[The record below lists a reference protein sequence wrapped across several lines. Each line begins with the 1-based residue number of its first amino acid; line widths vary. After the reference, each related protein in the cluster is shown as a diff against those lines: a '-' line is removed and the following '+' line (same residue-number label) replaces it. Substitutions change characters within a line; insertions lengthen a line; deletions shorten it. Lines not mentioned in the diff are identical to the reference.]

1 MAADRGPEFVL
12 VPVDELKVGMYVK
25 LDCHWLKHPFPRN
38 SFRLH
43 KADEIAMIRRLGQVF
58 ISVDVKR
65 SDPECLKK
73 SVAVTN
79 SSPVRPEDEQSP
91 PIVCQESEEERA
103 ILQKK
108 TEQIQAHLRCQEEL
122 KQATVRHTETVRHT
136 KEVIDHISA
145 GREGCASAALAMIES
160 MTDALHGSGTAMAV
174 LNVNHSEDYGTA
186 NIGPVHAL
194 NVFMVSMMLGK
205 KLELPHQEMGA
216 LGISALLHDIGER
229 KVPPQVLAKRA
240 KGLAVTRAETAC
252 FELHPE
258 YGRRIFDTTPG
269 FPPDGGELIHQHHER
284 LDGSG
289 YPRGLREGAISRLA
303 QILMVA
309 DEYDHLTNTVE
320 SNHCLSPT
328 EAFSRLYINR
338 GKLFS
343 ELVVVGLIQTLSI
356 YPPGTFVLLSDD
368 SLGMVTRTNFSNITR
383 PIVTLYEPGSS
394 EHNIVVI
401 DLDDEK
407 DLSIKKTLRPTE
419 VPAPIFDY
427 WKSRRMVGY
436 FVTIKDDLLDAMRQ
450 H

>member
-1 MAADRGPEFVL
+1 MADPGPGFVL
-12 VPVDELKVGMYVK
+12 VPVDELKIGMYVK
-25 LDCHWLKHPFPRN
+25 LDCHWLTHPFPRN
-38 SFRLH
+38 SFRVQTSN
-43 KADEIAMIRRLGQVF
+43 DIALIRRLGQVS
-58 ISVDVKR
+58 IWVDASR

-73 SVAVTN
+73 ASTTTN
-79 SSPVRPEDEQSP
+79 SSPVRLEDQSP
-91 PIVCQESEEERA
+91 PIVLQESEEERT

-108 TEQIQAHLRCQEEL
+108 SEQIQTHLRCQEEL
-122 KQATVRHTETVRHT
+122 KKATARHAETVRHT
-136 KEVIDHISA
+136 KDVIDQVSA
-145 GREGCASAALAMIES
+145 GREGCASPALAMIES
-160 MTDALHGSGTAMAV
+160 MSDALHGSGTAMAV
-174 LNVNHSEDYGTA
+174 LNVNHSEAYGTA
-186 NIGPVHAL
+186 NFAPVHAL

-216 LGISALLHDIGER
+216 LGIGALLHDIGER
-229 KVPPQVLAKRA
+229 KVPAQVLAKRT
-240 KGLAVTRAETAC
+240 KGLTVTRAEKAC

-258 YGRRIFDTTPG
+258 YGRRILDTTPG
-269 FPPDGGELIHQHHER
+269 FPPNGGELVHQHHER

-289 YPRGLREGAISRLA
+289 YPRGLKEGAISLLA
-303 QILMVA
+303 QIVMVA

-320 SNHCLSPT
+320 SDHCLSPT
-328 EAFSRLYINR
+328 EAFSRLYVNR

-401 DLDDEK
+401 DLDEGK

-427 WKSRRMVGY
+427 WKSRRMAGY
-436 FVTIKDDLLDAMRQ
+436 FVIIKDDLLDAMRQ